1 MNKKYA
7 RVDRQ
12 RTMYDNR
19 GRWWDGWEEPVFMI
33 NRRLDNF
40 TTPSKKDLD
49 RKKRPG
55 QDERKPGRHIAT
67 P

>member
-1 MNKKYA
+1 
-7 RVDRQ
+7 
-12 RTMYDNR
+12 MYDNR
-19 GRWWDGWEEPVFMI
+19 GRWWDGWEGPVFMI